1 MYRVGLS
8 FAVPT
13 YAGVVRLIG
22 EVVFSNVG
30 IVLHSVDVQLAHFD
44 FFIATD
50 EAPAGH
56 PRICAIVLHQ
66 AVVSRQE
73 HGLHSLVEFDI
84 ASDLQ
89 VQCIFAC

>member
-1 MYRVGLS
+1 
-8 FAVPT
+8 
-13 YAGVVRLIG
+13 
-22 EVVFSNVG
+22 
-30 IVLHSVDVQLAHFD
+30 
-44 FFIATD
+44 
-50 EAPAGH
+50 
-56 PRICAIVLHQ
+56 LHQ